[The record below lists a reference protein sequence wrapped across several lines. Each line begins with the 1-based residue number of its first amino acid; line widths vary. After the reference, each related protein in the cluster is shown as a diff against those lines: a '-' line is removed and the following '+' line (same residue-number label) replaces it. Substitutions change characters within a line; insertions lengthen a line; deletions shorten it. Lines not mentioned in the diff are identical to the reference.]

1 MDIGPLTPR
10 DGSGGSRCP
19 YCHDDIVQGPACD
32 ACGARYHQECAQT
45 FGACAVQACRGEVA
59 LPTTAAP
66 EVLPRLGALSR
77 RIGRWTPPPGGPRAL
92 VLDLPASKAVR
103 DDPKKAGRVVGEI
116 IGQTPYDGRMRVLSP
131 FPEVLVRVRS
141 EAEAERMRDRLAAA
155 GLRSIAP
162 PLDEL
167 VRPFAPFKVA
177 KMESDGFKLEL
188 ESPEGERRTL
198 WHNEPRLVVSS
209 GIVSMTQ
216 VTGRLMKG
224 TRHYGRGGRTSK
236 RAAGTPAPRKQR
248 ERCAYVFVPGVARP
262 SLFLLSDLARGG
274 HAATTHSNFHGLLEE
289 LSPPGADRLNLP
301 EVMCSSQ
308 VFMHPVD
315 ELGKTRSNAA
325 FVALLARL
333 TFMCWV
339 PSDPGGKK

>member
-1 MDIGPLTPR
+1 
-10 DGSGGSRCP
+10 
-19 YCHDDIVQGPACD
+19 
-32 ACGARYHQECAQT
+32 
-45 FGACAVQACRGEVA
+45 
-59 LPTTAAP
+59 
-66 EVLPRLGALSR
+66 
-77 RIGRWTPPPGGPRAL
+77 
-92 VLDLPASKAVR
+92 
-103 DDPKKAGRVVGEI
+103 
-116 IGQTPYDGRMRVLSP
+116 
-131 FPEVLVRVRS
+131 
-141 EAEAERMRDRLAAA
+141 
-155 GLRSIAP
+155 
-162 PLDEL
+162 
-167 VRPFAPFKVA
+167 
-177 KMESDGFKLEL
+177 
-188 ESPEGERRTL
+188 
-198 WHNEPRLVVSS
+198 
-209 GIVSMTQ
+209 MTQ